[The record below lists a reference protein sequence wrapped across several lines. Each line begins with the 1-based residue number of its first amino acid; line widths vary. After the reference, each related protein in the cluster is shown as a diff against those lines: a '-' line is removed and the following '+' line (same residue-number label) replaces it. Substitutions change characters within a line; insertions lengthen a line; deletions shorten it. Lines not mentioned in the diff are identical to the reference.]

1 MRFIFPFAEI
11 EKNSRIVLY
20 GASEMGYDF
29 YRQIVTT
36 GYCTIALWVDRQ
48 YEWWQHLDLPV
59 SKPDDILNANYDK
72 IILTAE
78 KQSVAQSMRD
88 DLSALGVDSE
98 RILWKSDYLIKGN
111 IARKFDIKT
120 QVLDSQ
126 RAIETS
132 PREFVD
138 ENNLDIVIRVIYA
151 RSVLAGDNDLTHKEL
166 YKKLITKQ
174 TELVEA
180 TDRMLVGYFSEYD
193 TKRGW
198 DQFDM
203 SFRELIDSIRN
214 KGFQKEYFIP
224 LDNKKHLLNGR
235 HRIAAAMALGVSI
248 WTVTYPFST
257 GAVKYDVEWL
267 KTNDFSGDEIRMVL
281 AALEE
286 LKKAS

>member
-1 MRFIFPFAEI
+1 MRFIFPFAEV

-59 SKPDDILNANYDK
+59 SKPDDILNVDYDM

-78 KQSVAQSMRD
+78 KQSVAQSMCD
-88 DLSALGVDSE
+88 DLIALGIEQDLVF
-98 RILWKSDYLIKGN
+98 WKSDCSIKGN

-120 QVLDSQ
+120 QVSDSQ
-126 RAIETS
+126 DAVETD
-132 PREFVD
+132 PKEFID
-138 ENNLDIVIRVIYA
+138 EDNLDLVIRLIYA
-151 RSVLAGDNDLTHKEL
+151 RSILVGGDNAATKEL

-180 TDRMLVGYFSEYD
+180 TDRILVGYFSEYD
-193 TKRGW
+193 SKRGW
-198 DQFDM
+198 NQFDQ
-203 SFRELIDSIRN
+203 SFRALIDSIRIM
-214 KGFQKEYFIP
+214 GFQKEYFIP

-235 HRIAAAMALGVSI
+235 HRIAAAMALGQNV

-257 GAVKYDVEWL
+257 SGVRYNTEWL
-267 KTNDFSGDEIRMVL
+267 KSNDFTEDEIRII
-281 AALEE
+281 LET
-286 LKKAS
+286 LDGL